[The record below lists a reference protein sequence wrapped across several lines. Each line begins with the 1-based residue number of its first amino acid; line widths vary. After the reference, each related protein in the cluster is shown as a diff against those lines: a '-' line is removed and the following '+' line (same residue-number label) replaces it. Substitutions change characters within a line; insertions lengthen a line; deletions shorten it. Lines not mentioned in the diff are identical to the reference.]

1 MRINTNVAALN
12 AYRNL
17 SDTNNAVAGSMQ
29 KLSSGFRIN
38 KAADDA
44 AGLGIA
50 NRMRAD
56 TRAMTQASKNAEQAN
71 SVLQIAEGATSSIQ
85 KMLERMKELATQAG
99 SDSVD
104 VNGRSR
110 INAEFTALK
119 EEITRTVDTTKFQ
132 GGHLLKTVAASAG
145 NAASVFNGSQSGT
158 ADSGN
163 TGTATAPTF
172 NGTYSGLVDAT
183 ITVRVHDA
191 AGANSGTIEAD
202 DFQASVDGGTTWVTL
217 AQLATNTGVTVTPS
231 AANAADGDVW
241 TMAATAASGPTEA
254 SGGAR
259 SFLVGSSEQ
268 YTTSDTLTI
277 AAIDL
282 TLGATGLN
290 LASAALTD
298 LDASRAALTS
308 IDAAMEKVATA
319 LGDIGATQNRV
330 EFAQGNLKTTIQNF
344 SAAESVIRD
353 LDMAEEM
360 TKFSKNNILAQA
372 GTAMLAQA
380 NQSAQGVLQLL
391 RG

>member
-1 MRINTNVAALN
+1 MRINTNIGALN

-17 SDTNNAVAGSMQ
+17 SETNNAVASSMQ

-38 KAADDA
+38 KAGDDA

-50 NRMRAD
+50 NKLRAD

-71 SVLQIAEGATSSIQ
+71 SVLQIAEGATGSIQ

-104 VNGRSR
+104 DGGRSR
-110 INAEFTALK
+110 IKAEYDELVG
-119 EEITRTVDTTKFQ
+119 EIGRTVSTTKFQ
-132 GGHLLKTVAASAG
+132 GKFLLD
-145 NAASVFNGSQSGT
+145 GT
-158 ADSGN
+158 A
-163 TGTATAPTF
+163 
-172 NGTYSGLVDAT
+172 
-183 ITVRVHDA
+183 
-191 AGANSGTIEAD
+191 
-202 DFQASVDGGTTWVTL
+202 
-217 AQLATNTGVTVTPS
+217 
-231 AANAADGDVW
+231 GDLQ
-241 TMAATAASGPTEA
+241 
-254 SGGAR
+254 
-259 SFLVGSSEQ
+259 FLVSSSGD
-268 YTTSDTLTI
+268 YAGKDLLTVS
-277 AAIDL
+277 AIDL
-282 TLGATGLN
+282 TAGATGLG
-290 LASAALTD
+290 LDAVVFAAPTATTTAEWRTALT
-298 LDASRAALTS
+298 T
-308 IDAAMEKVATA
+308 IDAAMDKVNTV

-330 EFAQGNLKTTIQNF
+330 EFAQSNIKTSIQNF